1 MKYSEAG
8 PGRIFTIRLEDGDIL
23 HKEIEAFAKQKQIKA
38 ASLIVLGAADVGSIL
53 VTGPL
58 QARTK
63 EIVPKTHMLDNVHEV
78 TGTGT
83 LFPDE
88 TGEPVLHLHMACGRG
103 FSTVTGCVRRG
114 VKVWHVMEVILQELT
129 GSSGIRKKDV
139 VTGFDLL
146 IPG

>member
-8 PGRIFTIRLEDGDIL
+8 QGRIFIIRLEDGDIL
-23 HKEIEAFAKQKQIKA
+23 HESIEAFARQHEIRT
-38 ASLIVLGAADVGSIL
+38 ASLIVLGAADAGSIL

-58 QARTK
+58 QARASQ
-63 EIVPKTHMLDNVHEV
+63 IIPKTHMLDNVHEV

-103 FSTVTGCVRRG
+103 SSTVTGCVRRG
-114 VKVWHVMEVILQELT
+114 VKVWHVMEVILQELAGST
-129 GSSGIRKKDV
+129 GVRKKDR

-146 IPG
+146 VP